1 MQGHDDAAARL
12 RALLDEPP
20 GEAEALARSWVA
32 RGEALSV
39 RALFPELL
47 RSIVEES
54 DDASLLGGLRALTS
68 LARGGHAGA
77 RMMSQELAL
86 NVEVFSRVPYERLVE
101 LYALAIDAGAPDVAQ
116 LFLSNRPKSRGTVEE
131 AGAIDNEHVPLPLG
145 VRKAAARTRD
155 RMLLDKLLRDRNPQ
169 VISTLLNNP
178 WLRERDVVLVAALR
192 PTLPAVLQVVASH
205 PKWST
210 RYAVRKAL
218 ACNPYCPSALA
229 LRLIGTLFRQVVAFI
244 ASSSA
249 LSDEV
254 LTEAR
259 RLLTA
264 G

>member
-12 RALLDEPP
+12 RALLNEPS
-20 GEAEALARSWVA
+20 EAAALARSWVA

-68 LARGGHAGA
+68 LARGGHGGA

-101 LYALAIDAGAPDVAQ
+101 LYALAIDAGAPEVAQ
-116 LFLSNRPKSRGTVEE
+116 LFLSNRPKARGTVEE

-155 RMLLDKLLRDRNPQ
+155 RMLLDKLPLG
-169 VISTLLNNP
+169 
-178 WLRERDVVLVAALR
+178 
-192 PTLPAVLQVVASH
+192 
-205 PKWST
+205 
-210 RYAVRKAL
+210 
-218 ACNPYCPSALA
+218 
-229 LRLIGTLFRQVVAFI
+229 IG
-244 ASSSA
+244 SSA
-249 LSDEV
+249 SP
-254 LTEAR
+254 AR
-259 RLLTA
+259 RRPLLRT
-264 G
+264 

>member
-12 RALLDEPP
+12 RALLNEPS
-20 GEAEALARSWVA
+20 EAEALARSWVA

-54 DDASLLGGLRALTS
+54 DDASLLGGLRALTI

-77 RMMSQELAL
+77 RMLSQELAL

-101 LYALAIDAGAPDVAQ
+101 LYALAIDADAADVAQ
-116 LFLSNRPKSRGTVEE
+116 LFLSNRPRHKGTVEE

-192 PTLPAVLQVVASH
+192 PTQPSVLQVVASH

-229 LRLIGTLFRQVVAFI
+229 LRLIGTLFRQDVAFI

-249 LSDEV
+249 LSEEV

-259 RLLTA
+259 RLLSE

>member
-12 RALLDEPP
+12 RALLAEPS
-20 GEAEALARSWVA
+20 GESEALARSWIA

-47 RSIVEES
+47 RGIVEES
-54 DDASLLGGLRALTS
+54 DDASLLGGLRALTL
-68 LARGGHAGA
+68 LARSGHAGA
-77 RMMSQELAL
+77 RWMSQELAL
-86 NVEVFSRVPYERLVE
+86 NVEVLSRVPYERLVE
-101 LYALAIDAGAPDVAQ
+101 LYSLAMDADAPDIAQ
-116 LFLSNRPKSRGTVEE
+116 LFLSNRPRARGTVEE

-169 VISTLLNNP
+169 VITTLLNNP

-192 PTLPAVLQVVASH
+192 PTQPAVLQVVANH
-205 PKWST
+205 PRWST

-218 ACNPYCPSALA
+218 ACNPYCPSGLA
-229 LRLIGTLFRQVVAFI
+229 LRLIGTLLRQDVEFI

-249 LSDEV
+249 LSAEV
-254 LTEAR
+254 LGEAK
-259 RLLTA
+259 RLLRE